1 MVQLSYPYMTTGK
14 TLALMMKIFVGKVM
28 SLLFINFSWLS
39 FQGASV
45 FVFHCCSHRPAMVL
59 EPRKI
64 KCITATTFSSF
75 ICHEV
80 LGQDATILVFGVF
93 SPYIELQ
100 ASFFSLLF
108 HLCQVAFYSLCFL
121 PLEWYHLHIW
131 GCYFS
136 PQVWF
141 QVVIRPPQYF
151 TWCSLHRN

>member
-14 TLALMMKIFVGKVM
+14 TLALMVKTFIGKVM

-64 KCITATTFSSF
+64 KCITSSSF

-93 SPYIELQ
+93 FPLYWVSSQLFQSP
-100 ASFFSLLF
+100 FSPLSRDFL
-108 HLCQVAFYSLCFL
+108 VSLCFL

-151 TWCSLHRN
+151 TWCTLHRN